1 MHLRQMR
8 LDAALRAYVKLIRVP
23 YILMVDLLCVLLILT
38 FQRGFD
44 DLGIIALAVL
54 AVSLVIAGSAA
65 INDYFDC
72 ESDRL
77 THPKRAI
84 PSNEIP
90 LTRAAQFAALTF
102 FAGLI
107 VSSMINV
114 LAFGIVAL
122 NVVLFVLY
130 PRVVKRVS
138 GFLSNLVMGYLGATI
153 TLFAG
158 AVVFKTINISS
169 VSFVGM
175 IAAGAVGLNVLKDIL
190 TVDGDLKAG
199 YPTLA
204 IKRGIRMAAIV
215 GALFLLLS
223 VATSPF
229 PFLVGA
235 AGVAY
240 LIAIALWGSIG
251 LFTALSLFRAPDAA
265 NVRKQL
271 TTFNSSFP
279 YLVGAA
285 SVVYALLVAAWGLH

>member
-1 MHLRQMR
+1 MQ
-8 LDAALRAYVKLIRVP
+8 LDATLRAYVKLIRVP

-44 DLGIIALAVL
+44 DLGTIGLAVL

-77 THPKRAI
+77 SHPERAI

-102 FAGLI
+102 FAGLV
-107 VSSMINV
+107 VSSMISV

-204 IKRGIRMAAIV
+204 IKRGIRVAAVV

-240 LIAIALWGSIG
+240 LIAIALWGGSG
-251 LFTALSLFRAPDAA
+251 SL
-265 NVRKQL
+265 Q
-271 TTFNSSFP
+271 P
-279 YLVGAA
+279 YPCSEHQMLQM
-285 SVVYALLVAAWGLH
+285 

>member
-1 MHLRQMR
+1 MQ
-8 LDAALRAYVKLIRVP
+8 LDATLRAYLSLIRVP

-38 FQRGFD
+38 FQKGFYG
-44 DLGIIALAVL
+44 LGTMGLAVL

-77 THPKRAI
+77 THPERAI

-90 LTRAAQFAALTF
+90 LIRAAQFAALTF
-102 FAGLI
+102 FAGLA
-107 VSSMINV
+107 VSSVINV

-130 PRVVKRVS
+130 PRVVKRLS

-153 TLFAG
+153 ALFAG
-158 AVVFKTINISS
+158 AVVFKTINIASL
-169 VSFVGM
+169 SFAGM
-175 IAAGAVGLNVLKDIL
+175 IAAAAVGLNVLKDVL
-190 TVDGDLKAG
+190 TVDGDLKAR

-204 IKRGIRMAAIV
+204 IKRGIRTAAIV

-223 VATSPF
+223 VATSPL
-229 PFLVGA
+229 PYLVGVV
-235 AGVAY
+235 GVAY
-240 LIAIALWGSIG
+240 LIAIAVWSGIG
-251 LFTALSLFRAPDAA
+251 LFTALSLFRAPDPA
-265 NVRKQL
+265 NVRKRL

-279 YLVGAA
+279 YIVGAA
-285 SVVYALLVAAWGLH
+285 SVVYALLIAAWGLH